1 MTVITR
7 WARVDDATLPFIAT
21 GIPPSVVSA
30 RIDGR
35 FIAVAEVA
43 GEPVGGLQL
52 EYLWGALP
60 YIAMI
65 RVLSHWQRRGVGRT
79 LLGFVET
86 ALSAAGHSALLSSSQ
101 ANEPEPQAWHLR
113 MGFDAAD
120 CWRELMKA
128 AATRYSS
135 ARYSHRPPRQR
146 LSRLHSATIVEPGL
160 DATVH
165 RITRRFVPEGAR
177 TI

>member
-1 MTVITR
+1 M
-7 WARVDDATLPFIAT
+7 PFIAT

-113 MGFDAAD
+113 MGFDRCGLLEGINEGGIDEVFFRKILAPAAT
-120 CWRELMKA
+120 A
-128 AATRYSS
+128 AAIAT
-135 ARYSHRPPRQR
+135 AQR
-146 LSRLHSATIVEPGL
+146 NDR
-160 DATVH
+160 
-165 RITRRFVPEGAR
+165 
-177 TI
+177 